1 MDYEKLGAFYL
12 GKTKGETA
20 ETDEL
25 VLYDSKDLTTHAVI
39 IGMTGSGK
47 TGLGIGLLEEAL
59 VDNIP
64 LIAIDPKGDLG
75 NLALTFDELTPEN
88 FEPWVNPQEASNA
101 GQDMSEYAAAQAEL
115 WQKSLAD
122 WGQDEARIAKLRK
135 SVDIAVYTPG
145 SSAGLQV
152 SVLKSFDAPPAA
164 VREDSDLY
172 REKVQST
179 ATGILA
185 LLGEGEETNSREHSL
200 IASILESTW
209 SQNKNLDLA
218 SLIHAIQQPPF
229 EKIGVMDVEQ
239 FYPSKDRA
247 KLATQLN
254 TLLASP
260 GFKAWL
266 DGDALEVGKLLHTDE
281 GKARASIFSIAH
293 LSDSERMFFVT
304 MLLNEVSTWMRTQSG
319 TSSLRAVL
327 YMDEVFGYLPPSANP
342 PSKTPLLTLL
352 KQARAYGLGL
362 VLSTQNPVDL
372 DYKALSNAG
381 TWFIGRLQTERDKA
395 RVLEGLE
402 STNAGLD
409 KKELESTLS
418 GLDKREFL
426 LHNVHED
433 APVVFGTR
441 WVMSYLSGPMTREQI
456 KRLMADKKV
465 AQEAAEPPKQA
476 AEPELAATQPTA
488 AQPSQDKPIMPE
500 GVPVYYASVTGDA
513 SNITY
518 YPSAAGF
525 MEINYSS
532 ATHGVNETP
541 SLGLAAE
548 LQDGPVTLDWDDA
561 SELTFDAKDLESEA
575 LEGAAFTDL
584 PKAATSAKAY
594 GKWQKDLIK
603 HIRQD
608 RALELF
614 KSKEAKLTS
623 NPGESERDF
632 RARVALSQREG
643 RDEGVD
649 KLRKKYA
656 DKISRLE
663 TRLQK
668 AQHAVER
675 EGSQVRQ
682 RQMDTALN
690 VGTAVL
696 SAFMGRK
703 RLSASSISRASRAA
717 KSAGRVSQ
725 DVADVQKARES
736 AAALQEQLQTLE
748 AELAA
753 ELSSAE
759 TEIDPAT
766 LQLEEVFV
774 RANSTDITLDLFTLL
789 WLPYSQDDKGRLVA
803 AFELMANS

>member
-25 VLYDSKDLTTHAVI
+25 ILYDSKDLTTHAVI

-101 GQDMSEYAAAQAEL
+101 GQDVSEYAAAQAEL
-115 WQKSLAD
+115 WQKGLAD

-135 SVDIAVYTPG
+135 SVDISVYTPG

-152 SVLKSFDAPPAA
+152 SVLKSFNAPSAE

-185 LLGEGEETNSREHSL
+185 LLGKDEDANSREHSL
-200 IASILESTW
+200 IASVLESTW
-209 SQNKNLDLA
+209 NQNKNLDLA
-218 SLIHAIQQPPF
+218 GLIHAIQQPPF

-260 GFKAWL
+260 GFEAWL
-266 DGDALEVGKLLHTDE
+266 DGDALDVGKLLHTSE

-304 MLLNEVSTWMRTQSG
+304 MLLNEVSTWMRSQSG

-327 YMDEVFGYLPPSANP
+327 YMDEVFGYLPPGANP

-381 TWFIGRLQTERDKA
+381 TWFIGRLQAERDKA

-402 STNAGLD
+402 GTNAGLD
-409 KKELESTLS
+409 KKGLERTLA

-456 KRLMADKKV
+456 KKLMANKKV
-465 AQEAAEPPKQA
+465 EQTEASKPQPQATEPKPTP
-476 AEPELAATQPTA
+476 EPA
-488 AQPSQDKPIMPE
+488 QDKPTMPE
-500 GVPVYYASVTGDA
+500 GVPVYYAPVTSNA
-513 SNITY
+513 STITY

-561 SELTFDAKDLESEA
+561 SELTFNAKDLESEA
-575 LEGAAFTDL
+575 LEGAAFADL
-584 PKAATSAKAY
+584 PKAAVSAKAY

-608 RALELF
+608 RALKLF

-623 NPGESERDF
+623 KPGESEGDF

-643 RDEGVD
+643 RDEGVA

-725 DVADVQKARES
+725 DVADVHKAREN

-753 ELSSAE
+753 ELSAAE
-759 TEIDPAT
+759 STIDPTT
-766 LQLEEVFV
+766 LQLDEVFV
-774 RANSTDITLDLFTLL
+774 RVNSTDVTLDLFTLL

-803 AFELMANS
+803 AFELNTDG